1 MVNLCSL
8 LRHFCTRL
16 AWSAACTPASRSCER
31 LAFKRKSSNIRGA
44 NNLPRISFHS
54 IHGENI
60 RLSSDGTSA
69 KRVDSFCKGI
79 VFSSRPIREKERIY
93 VKLGT
98 FNYNWSG
105 TLRFGFTTIN
115 PASFKSSSNV
125 PKYVAPD
132 MSSKPGTRAV
142 AVPERYLASD
152 NILCVYFTGD
162 TVYYS
167 FNGEKKKSFKLGD
180 KFFNVPNNVLPA
192 ASKSNKSGPCPVS
205 QSGIWALFD
214 IYGSATSI
222 DLLDPRVN
230 NIFVDHSTINNPLY
244 ASQVIPRHV
253 ESSKKT
259 NQQGPRPRSRSVS
272 SSHELQ
278 TRSASGLPDRRAVGT
293 FFDGDDE
300 DENIS
305 PAALNMSRLLV
316 NVNASDDE
324 CTTDEEDDEEG
335 HYQMLSARRANERL
349 YQALHTSRRPA
360 LYQQHQQQQQQ
371 QGHNRAHQSMTQS
384 VNHSVVTLNKRE
396 PLPSVYCNVALG
408 AINFHRL
415 RGCNVSLSND
425 R

>member
-1 MVNLCSL
+1 MHGALPLAQS
-8 LRHFCTRL
+8 HFSTPL
-16 AWSAACTPASRSCER
+16 ASSTACTPASRSCER
-31 LAFKRKSSNIRGA
+31 LAFKRKSSNLRGA
-44 NNLPRISFHS
+44 NNLPRISFHP

-60 RLSSDGTSA
+60 RLSSDATSA

-93 VKLGT
+93 IKLGT

-152 NILCVYFTGD
+152 NILCVYYTGD

-192 ASKSNKSGPCPVS
+192 ASKNSKNVSPVS
-205 QSGIWALFD
+205 QGGIWALFD

-230 NIFVDHSTINNPLY
+230 SVFVDHSTINNPLY
-244 ASQVIPRHV
+244 ASQVIPRHN
-253 ESSKKT
+253 ESSKKA
-259 NQQGPRPRSRSVS
+259 NQVAVRPRSRSVS
-272 SSHELQ
+272 SSHEVHI
-278 TRSASGLPDRRAVGT
+278 RPVSGLPDRRAVGT
-293 FFDGDDE
+293 FFDGDD
-300 DENIS
+300 DNENIS
-305 PAALNMSRLLV
+305 PAAVNMSRLLV
-316 NVNASDDE
+316 EVNASDDE

-335 HYQMLSARRANERL
+335 HYQMLSARRANEQL
-349 YQALHTSRRPA
+349 YQALHTSRRPP
-360 LYQQHQQQQQQ
+360 LHQQQQQQ

-396 PLPSVYCNVALG
+396 PLPSVYCNVALE

-415 RGCNVSLSND
+415 RGCNISLSND